1 MKIVKCNDYVEKLD
15 NKFDS
20 AGVSQMRE
28 FMFYCLVFVSVK
40 LLTSDWDSRGKS
52 VEQLRFSA
60 K

>member
-40 LLTSDWDSRGKS
+40 LLTSD
-52 VEQLRFSA
+52 
-60 K
+60 